1 MTLKDSQ
8 NVTPLATLCRNTANQ
23 LAYTSESYR
32 ALARLPNTKQERYT
46 HMTHHHDHEHDH
58 SHHRHTELSEEG
70 LAEEQEQIARE
81 IGGDITDAFVEYVLG
96 NLAFE
101 DLVFGVFDALSDLSV
116 VASGEYELEEMDDEG
131 DDLGDEA

>member
-1 MTLKDSQ
+1 MSD
-8 NVTPLATLCRNTANQ
+8 
-23 LAYTSESYR
+23 
-32 ALARLPNTKQERYT
+32 
-46 HMTHHHDHEHDH
+46 HHHDHDHDH
-58 SHHRHTELSEEG
+58 SHHRHNELSDEG

-116 VASGEYELEEMDDEG
+116 VASGEYELEEMEDEDDDVE
-131 DDLGDEA
+131 DEA